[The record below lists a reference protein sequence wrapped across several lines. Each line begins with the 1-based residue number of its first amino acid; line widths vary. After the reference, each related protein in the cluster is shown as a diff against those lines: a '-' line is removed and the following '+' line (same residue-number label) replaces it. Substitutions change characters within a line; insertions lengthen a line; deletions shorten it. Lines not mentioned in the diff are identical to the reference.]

1 MAEKEK
7 MQPDMEAAQKL
18 IELSVDDAEEE
29 RSQSRSRPNMSSEE
43 GEMKV
48 SRFPKKRRFRSI
60 EHLYKVTKPISNGGK
75 RL

>member
-1 MAEKEK
+1 
-7 MQPDMEAAQKL
+7 MQPNMEAAQKL
-18 IELSVDDAEEE
+18 IELSVDNAEEE
-29 RSQSRSRPNMSSEE
+29 RSQSQIRSRPNTSEE
-43 GEMKV
+43 GEKKV

>member
-1 MAEKEK
+1 MAEKEE

-18 IELSVDDAEEE
+18 IELRVDDAEE

-43 GEMKV
+43 GEKKV

-60 EHLYKVTKPISNGGK
+60 EHLYKVTKPISINGRR